1 LKLAISI
8 FGIALMAVAD
18 VSAESAHRFQ
28 ELYDHYFPKNSE
40 YQNTGYRRWF
50 DTTLF
55 GSPPKRGEDRHS
67 AYYALRGNAEAFR
80 AFAHHPD
87 RDAEGEF
94 SLTWTKECLV
104 LLLRLGDDRF
114 SELLAREDRGTRET
128 VGAMIDCQ
136 VDWTRHQ
143 FPKTRR
149 LYSYRYI
156 SPSHQAFE
164 KKHGRRLS
172 SLIAAVAAEPR
183 FSKVRFYNR
192 GEGTTTIL
200 IVAPGTLPITDRED
214 FRRLI
219 RRYVGNDAVL
229 TFAE

>member
-1 LKLAISI
+1 
-8 FGIALMAVAD
+8 MAVAD
-18 VSAESAHRFQ
+18 VSAESAHRFRK
-28 ELYDHYFPKNSE
+28 LYDHYFPKNSE

-55 GSPPKRGEDRHS
+55 GPPPKPGEDSHS

-87 RDAEGEF
+87 RDAQGEF
-94 SLTWTKECLV
+94 ALTWTKECLI
-104 LLLRLGDDRF
+104 LLLHLGDDRF
-114 SELLAREDRGTRET
+114 SELLAREDRETREL
-128 VGAMIDCQ
+128 VGSMIDIQ
-136 VDWTRHQ
+136 VDWTKHR

-172 SLIAAVAAEPR
+172 LLIAAVAADPR
-183 FSKVRFYNR
+183 FSNVRVYNR
-192 GEGTTTIL
+192 GEQTPAIL
-200 IVAPGTLPITDRED
+200 ITVPRSLPMKDRED
-214 FRRLI
+214 LRHLVQRF
-219 RRYVGNDAVL
+219 VGKDAVL
-229 TFAE
+229 TFAD

>member
-1 LKLAISI
+1 MLALKARIVFKSSTTIIFRRIASI
-8 FGIALMAVAD
+8 KIQVIGGGLTRRCLDLRRSAVKIVIQLIMRCVATQKR
-18 VSAESAHRFQ
+18 SAPSR
-28 ELYDHYFPKNSE
+28 
-40 YQNTGYRRWF
+40 
-50 DTTLF
+50 TTLTAM
-55 GSPPKRGEDRHS
+55 PKENSVSLGLKN
-67 AYYALRGNAEAFR
+67 AL
-80 AFAHHPD
+80 
-87 RDAEGEF
+87 F
-94 SLTWTKECLV
+94 S
-104 LLLRLGDDRF
+104 LLRLGDDRF

-214 FRRLI
+214 LRRLI

-229 TFAE
+229 TFAD